1 MRNTGLY
8 FEMRRSRK
16 KIPKIQKLLNIG
28 ILTWI
33 IYNVYQIW
41 VLHGSY
47 RVLINAFPHL
57 GR

>member
-1 MRNTGLY
+1 MRNGGI
-8 FEMRRSRK
+8 FCERMRSRN
-16 KIPKIQKLLNIG
+16 KIPLMQKLLNWG
-28 ILTWI
+28 IVSWI

>member
-1 MRNTGLY
+1 MRNTGI
-8 FEMRRSRK
+8 FCERMRSRNK
-16 KIPKIQKLLNIG
+16 TPLMQKLLNWA

-33 IYNVYQIW
+33 IYNIYKIW

-47 RVLINAFPHL
+47 RAFLSYFPMA